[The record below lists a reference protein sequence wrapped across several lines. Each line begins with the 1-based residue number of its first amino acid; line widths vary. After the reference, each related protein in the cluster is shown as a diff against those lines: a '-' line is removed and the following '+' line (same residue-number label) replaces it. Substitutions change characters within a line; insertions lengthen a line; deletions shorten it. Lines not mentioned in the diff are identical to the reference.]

1 MSTAPRPNPADSSV
15 PPPSSTVPGAA
26 PSATTA
32 PDLRAIKAKQQA
44 TWATGD
50 FAVIGA
56 TLQLVSERLCETAD
70 LRAGERVL
78 DVATGHGNTALAA
91 ARCFCEVHGVD
102 YVPALLERGRERAAA
117 ERLPVQFVEG
127 DAEALPFSDASFD
140 VVLSTFGVMFAPDHE
155 RAAAELV
162 RVCRPG
168 GRIVMANWTAAGF
181 VGQLFKTIGRFV
193 PPPAGL
199 RPPALW
205 SDDAHLRALFGSAAR
220 SIDITRREFNFRY
233 TSADHYIDVF
243 RTWFGPV
250 HLAFR
255 ALDPANQEE
264 LASDMRALLERHDRG
279 AGRGL
284 VAAAE
289 YAEVVVTTA

>member
-1 MSTAPRPNPADSSV
+1 MSTQPRPDRGPTSI
-15 PPPSSTVPGAA
+15 PIPSQ
-26 PSATTA
+26 PSAASA
-32 PDLRAIKAKQQA
+32 PDLRAVKAKQQA

-50 FAVIGA
+50 FGVIGA
-56 TLQLVSERLCETAD
+56 TLQIVSERLCETAD

-91 ARCFCEVHGVD
+91 ARRFCDVHGID
-102 YVPALLERGRERAAA
+102 YVPALLERARERAAA

-127 DAEALPFSDASFD
+127 DAEALPFPDASFD
-140 VVLSTFGVMFAPDHE
+140 VALSTFGVMFAPDHE

-193 PPPAGL
+193 PPPAGV

-205 SDDAHLRALFGSAAR
+205 SEEAHLRSLFGPAAR
-220 SIDITRREFNFRY
+220 AIEVTRRDYTFRY
-233 TSADHYIDVF
+233 RSADHYIDVF
-243 RTWFGPV
+243 RTWFGPIN
-250 HLAFR
+250 LTFR
-255 ALDPANQEE
+255 ALDPVGQEE
-264 LASDMRALLERHDRG
+264 LASDMRALLEEFDRG
-279 AGRGL
+279 CGNGL
-284 VAAAE
+284 VAMAE
-289 YAEVVVTTA
+289 YAEVVIDRA